1 MKNISLLHDLESWK
15 DEFLQTRSLKKSLFF
30 RLIELIFLLTI
41 VSIAYSNTENDI
53 TLLITVLVGAFIAI
67 GLNSVIFLSAG
78 KQAINQNSVIASEAE
93 LSLQIQVSNN
103 TVNTQ
108 KETFFEKKNLDKNKS
123 IHSGYVTIGFL
134 TGFMIGWISFQSFW
148 LALIFAL
155 VVAVLIN
162 DIRSILSR
170 TIIIGFSAVFILGT
184 CFIMLSSFNSNYDM
198 ANNSAMNSNLTVAN
212 SLPMNSYPKPA
223 EQRMTDIPGVVHSI
237 RKINGLEITINS
249 SRVIAYSVVLFEFTI
264 RNKTSR
270 LKELYFPDRGK
281 ADKIYSRMI
290 SNDGRVFDKYF
301 FILEENI
308 TKSLVK
314 IPPGESANV
323 GLVFRGVP
331 NNLNSIKSLEL
342 VVREGKLKPAK
353 VIFENIDPLIELRN
367 R

>member
-1 MKNISLLHDLESWK
+1 MKNISLLQNLESWK
-15 DEFLQTRSLKKSLFF
+15 DEFLQTRSIKKSLFF
-30 RLIELIFLLTI
+30 RLIELMFLLTI
-41 VSIAYSNTENDI
+41 VSIAFSNTENNI
-53 TLLITVLVGAFIAI
+53 TLLITVLVGAFLAI
-67 GLNSVIFLSAG
+67 GLNSVIFLSAA
-78 KQAINQNSVIASEAE
+78 KKAINQNSAIVYEPE
-93 LSLQIQVSNN
+93 LPVQIQVSTN

-108 KETFFEKKNLDKNKS
+108 KETFLEKENLNKNKS
-123 IHSGYVTIGFL
+123 IHSAYVTIGFL
-134 TGFMIGWISFQSFW
+134 TGFLVGLISFQSFW

-162 DIRSILSR
+162 DIRSILSK

-184 CFIMLSSFNSNYDM
+184 CFIMLSSFNSNYDR
-198 ANNSAMNSNLTVAN
+198 ADNSAMNSNSTAAN
-212 SLPMNSYPKPA
+212 SLPMNSYRKPA
-223 EQRMTDIPGVVHSI
+223 EKRMTDIPGFVHST

-249 SRVIAYSVVLFEFTI
+249 SRDIAYSVVLFEFTI

-290 SNDGRVFDKYF
+290 SNDGRVFGKYF

-323 GLVFRGVP
+323 GLVFRGIP

-353 VIFENIDPLIELRN
+353 VIFENINTIIELKN